1 MWNSTKEIE
10 IWWRHPNPCFFW
22 RFYSTCVR
30 TPSKYNPEQ
39 IIKILLQPDES
50 KICHGKPTAVTR
62 SASYVVNVH
71 NLRNPDDIK
80 DELGIWKYS
89 GSHAQAFKVYH
100 KEDSHMTVE
109 KCCEGAS
116 GANVVL
122 LRHHCIHQGK
132 SNVCGVCVCV
142 CVIEC
147 KVYVSMC
154 VAYMLQTECKL
165 NWFNSGPW
173 VTNWLSK

>member
-80 DELGIWKYS
+80 KDELGIWKYS

-122 LRHHCIHQGK
+122 LRHCIHPSNTDFKRLICFLSGK
-132 SNVCGVCVCV
+132 AMCVVFVCVCD
-142 CVIEC
+142 
-147 KVYVSMC
+147 
-154 VAYMLQTECKL
+154 
-165 NWFNSGPW
+165 W
-173 VTNWLSK
+173 V